1 MIKCVLPFVIDS
13 GGNALN
19 LYNTAPNNT
28 APNFDRFAHLF
39 NWLALTTALGSA
51 VSVLDLNRK
60 IIFSLVLGFGAT
72 THILW
77 EISEFVV
84 MQMGASGLQLTY
96 NDTIEDLILSL
107 IGSIIG
113 SVLVTTI
120 FWKAKLM
127 A

>member
-13 GGNALN
+13 GGNALD
-19 LYNTAPNNT
+19 LYNT

-39 NWLALTTALGSA
+39 NWLAHTTAQGSA
-51 VSVLDLNRK
+51 VSVLNLNRK
-60 IIFSLVLGFGAT
+60 IVFSLVLGFGAT
-72 THILW
+72 TNILW
-77 EISEFVV
+77 EISEFIV

-127 A
+127 P